1 MFRFAVT
8 CFLALCILTAPCA
21 ADLPASFDLRDQ
33 HAVTAAK
40 SQGDTNT
47 CWAFGVVNAAESNII
62 LKGLADADSIDLSE
76 LQLAY
81 FTYSRDAVSIDSVLP
96 GLEGLR
102 GDHVSLTN
110 GSYLDAGGN
119 ELFAVFALAAWFG
132 FANESAAP
140 YADVQALDASLA
152 YAADSYHLTDSLWLT
167 FEDPQHIKQMII
179 QTGAASIGLYVN
191 TSSYR
196 NETFAYYCRDHTTSS
211 HTVGLIGWDDN
222 FSTDNFAEKPPG
234 NGAWLVKN
242 SWGTEFGDSGFFWVS
257 YYDTSLDNAVFFDTV
272 PAATFDHNYQYDGGI
287 LPTSMPIDPGHTDD
301 EITVSAA
308 NVFTAKGS
316 EYIRAVSFFTFNKN
330 VSSTICV
337 STDGVQP
344 GSALRRVQTG
354 NAEFP
359 GYHTVELER
368 PLLLRPGEKFAVTV
382 TLNASSDTSDF
393 FKNPGLSL
401 PLDLTQRHQAFTST
415 SVSEKDQTYLFD
427 ENKRVWTDIGANG
440 DVNARIKAF
449 TTDAFVALD
458 SAGRTAAA
466 SEQPLSQLSG
476 L

>member
-1 MFRFAVT
+1 MSRIYHLERYTILFAGFLVCGVISILLAYAIPSSSLVPST
-8 CFLALCILTAPCA
+8 AVLFLAAGIIGTLYVFKNRKNGSSEGDHL
-21 ADLPASFDLRDQ
+21 LPASFDLRAQ

-102 GDHVSLTN
+102 GDHVSLIN

-308 NVFTAKGS
+308 NVFTAKGY
-316 EYIRAVSFFTFNKN
+316 EYIRAVSLFTFNKN
-330 VSSTICV
+330 VPSTIWFP
-337 STDGVQP
+337 TYGVKP
-344 GSALRRVQTG
+344 GGALRRVQTG
-354 NAEFP
+354 MESLVGFTP
-359 GYHTVELER
+359 PILHYHLCCGPER
-368 PLLLRPGEKFAVTV
+368 GFRLR
-382 TLNASSDTSDF
+382 
-393 FKNPGLSL
+393 
-401 PLDLTQRHQAFTST
+401 
-415 SVSEKDQTYLFD
+415 
-427 ENKRVWTDIGANG
+427 
-440 DVNARIKAF
+440 
-449 TTDAFVALD
+449 
-458 SAGRTAAA
+458 
-466 SEQPLSQLSG
+466 
-476 L
+476 